1 MSGRSTIIAQFFM
14 SLNGSIGVGQLWKA
28 LFLVLCLLSHN
39 IVICFARSLF
49 IEILTKEIV
58 TNFSVSDF
66 RLNILGLTINNKKT
80 PR

>member
-14 SLNGSIGVGQLWKA
+14 SLNGSIGVGKFSKE

-39 IVICFARSLF
+39 IVISFARSLF